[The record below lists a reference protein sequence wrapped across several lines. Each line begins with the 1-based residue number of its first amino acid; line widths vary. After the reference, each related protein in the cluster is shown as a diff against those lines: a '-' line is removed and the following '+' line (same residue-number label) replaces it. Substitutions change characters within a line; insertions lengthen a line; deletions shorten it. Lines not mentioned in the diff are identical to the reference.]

1 MRGSVRH
8 LLKTRT
14 SFANRSN
21 EDMLGRI
28 STVKCIQR
36 LLLICFNQ

>member
-21 EDMLGRI
+21 EDMLGKI
-28 STVKCIQR
+28 STCTVKMYSKTVIN
-36 LLLICFNQ
+36 LL